1 MYSKAVG
8 MTLESMMACCL
19 SEEAKESKR
28 INAEIDKQL
37 RRDKRDARREL
48 KLLLLGMKSPL
59 TSLIHTRLYL
69 HTHIHNAGFALGV
82 FVVVVCG
89 TKHATIVLAL

>member
-1 MYSKAVG
+1 
-8 MTLESMMACCL
+8 MACCL

-48 KLLLLGMKSPL
+48 KLLLLGMC
-59 TSLIHTRLYL
+59 LILK
-69 HTHIHNAGFALGV
+69 AD
-82 FVVVVCG
+82 C
-89 TKHATIVLAL
+89 KQ